1 MSPRDDGGDR
11 SVPVPDDRRPGGTA
25 RDEVL
30 ARIRR
35 ARGETPAPAGDAA
48 LRTAYRRAD
57 PLPVERLL
65 ELFHER
71 CADYGA
77 TVVRASP
84 ADTAAAVAAA
94 LGRHGARC
102 VVRPDRLP
110 AAWQPDGFAWTVGDA
125 ADPRA
130 LDTADAVVT
139 GCAVAIAQTGTVV
152 LDAGPDQGP
161 RVLTLLPDHHVCV
174 VRSSLVVHLVPEAI
188 ERLAPAARAGRP
200 LTLVSGSSA
209 TSDIELERVAGVHG
223 PRVLDVVLV
232 DDAA

>member
-1 MSPRDDGGDR
+1 MS
-11 SVPVPDDRRPGGTA
+11 S
-25 RDEVL
+25 RDEML
-30 ARIRR
+30 ARIRAAR
-35 ARGETPAPAGDAA
+35 AEAPAPAGDAA

-57 PLPVERLL
+57 PLPVARLL
-65 ELFHER
+65 DLFHER

-77 TVVRASP
+77 TVVRASREG
-84 ADTAAAVAAA
+84 AAAGIAAA
-94 LGRHGARC
+94 LGRSGAQR
-102 VVRPDRLP
+102 VVHPAGLPTAWRPE
-110 AAWQPDGFAWTVGDA
+110 GFAWTLGDA
-125 ADPRA
+125 TDPRG
-130 LDTADAVVT
+130 LDAAHAVVT

-161 RVLTLLPDHHVCV
+161 RALTLLPDHHVCV